1 MNIIQLL
8 ENSLFPYQFNF
19 IPRNLRYYKKYKFFY
34 NAVILLENYLC
45 KKEKI
50 FI

>member
-1 MNIIQLL
+1 MFVNYYI
-8 ENSLFPYQFNF
+8 NLFLISI
-19 IPRNLRYYKKYKFFY
+19 IPRNLRYYKKYKFFF